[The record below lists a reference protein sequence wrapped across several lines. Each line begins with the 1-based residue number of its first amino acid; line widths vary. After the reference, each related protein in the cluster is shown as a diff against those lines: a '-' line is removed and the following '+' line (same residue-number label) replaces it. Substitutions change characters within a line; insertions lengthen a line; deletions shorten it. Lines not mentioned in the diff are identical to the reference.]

1 MARVFL
7 SHSNRDEWDKSSAAR
22 MKDWLLQNRFEM
34 PFLDFDKDSGIPP
47 GADWERTLYREIE
60 RSQALLILLSPNWD
74 TSK

>member
-1 MARVFL
+1 
-7 SHSNRDEWDKSSAAR
+7 

-47 GADWERTLYREIE
+47 GADWERTLCREIE